1 MDNSRKFA
9 IEILKEL
16 EKVFPEDMVS
26 AGSGFNFYG
35 EFDQKAIRTLIDNGL
50 IEEKEYAINGN
61 IRGSPTKAVVYKI
74 TSKGIEFL
82 NNLEQKRTNK
92 LIVVLTIL
100 TAVLGFFQ
108 ILIMLLKN

>member
-16 EKVFPEDMVS
+16 EKVFPEDMVT

-35 EFDQKAIRTLIDNGL
+35 EFDQRAIKTLIDNGL
-50 IEEKEYAINGN
+50 IEEKEYPVKVAE
-61 IRGSPTKAVVYKI
+61 RSTKAIVYKI

-82 NNLEQKRTNK
+82 NNLEQKKTNK
-92 LIVVLTIL
+92 LIIIL
-100 TAVLGFFQ
+100 TLLTVGIGLLQ
-108 ILIMLLKN
+108 IGLMIFNK